1 MTQLDAFQPRDRRT
15 DPNTSHAAAA
25 SMLEGAASHRAK
37 ILAFLRE
44 HGGATGDGLDDA
56 LGWRHATANRRLP
69 ELREL
74 GLVTM
79 TDEMRVT
86 RSGRRA
92 RVWRVLDG

>member
-1 MTQLDAFQPRDRRT
+1 
-15 DPNTSHAAAA
+15 
-25 SMLEGAASHRAK
+25 MLEGAASQRAK

-44 HGGATGDGLDDA
+44 HGGATGDGLDEA
-56 LGWRHATANRRLP
+56 LGWRPTSAGRRLP

-79 TDEMRVT
+79 TEEVRVT

-92 RVWRVLDG
+92 RIWRVLDG